1 VSSSISRRHV
11 LAAPLALASCRKHE
25 PYFGKATPPTRQSLI
40 YEIGGEPTSLDPA
53 TSLDGFEF
61 YVMPALFEGLVSRDP
76 DTLEPRA
83 ALATHYKIEPSLTEL
98 TFFLRGHP
106 NPAGTK
112 LPGANAAPNPASW
125 SDGRPVTAHDFV
137 YSWRRVADPANAGAY
152 ASSLYAVAN
161 GKEIS
166 EGKLP
171 PEKLGIGAVDDYTL
185 RVSLKDPAPHFL
197 KVASMEALA
206 ATPRHAVSARGSS
219 WTEACRMPS
228 CGPFLLHEW
237 KPYDRIVLRKNT
249 RYYDARRVLLEEIV
263 FLPIIDGVTGVNLYK
278 TGSAYAM
285 HGREVPPLWIPALR
299 DRKDFH
305 AAPAYR
311 TLFYAFNTTRAPFD
325 NRLVRWAFQMATNK
339 DEIARFLSGGQRPAR
354 TVVPPFF
361 GYQGIETLP
370 VRAGER
376 VWDVSSYDPQ
386 AGRELLAMAG
396 SGRLVIDLTF
406 PNRTRSKEMAQ
417 ILQKQWRANLRAEI
431 NLVMQDWTV
440 WARTVSSVNYQGV
453 IEAGTGANYA
463 DPNSFFEYFVGR
475 YDGSGWSDQEFN
487 RMVDQAN
494 AEAQNAA
501 RMRKLAACEE
511 RLLRAMPVLPVF
523 FDSYSYLQKPYVT
536 GLRSNVLDVPEFR
549 DAWID
554 TNWRPS

>member
-1 VSSSISRRHV
+1 VIGRRE
-11 LAAPLALASCRKHE
+11 LLGIGSAALASCGGHGR
-25 PYFGKATPPTRQSLI
+25 YFGKSTPPPTQTLV
-40 YEIGGEPTSLDPA
+40 YEIGGEPSSLDPA
-53 TSLDGFEF
+53 RSLDGFEF
-61 YVMPALFEGLVSRDP
+61 YVMPAIFEGLVSRDP

-83 ALATHYKIEPSLTEL
+83 ALATHYQIKRNGTEF
-98 TFFLRGHP
+98 TFVLRGHP
-106 NPAGTK
+106 TPTGTK

-171 PEKLGIGAVDDYTL
+171 PETLGIGAVDDYTL
-185 RVSLKDPAPHFL
+185 RVTLKAPTPYFL

-206 ATPRHAVSARGSS
+206 AVPRHAVSARGSS
-219 WTEACRMPS
+219 WTEAGRMPS

-249 RYYDARRVLLEEIV
+249 RYYNARRVRLEEIV

-278 TGSAYAM
+278 TGIAYAM

-299 DRKDFH
+299 DREDFH

-311 TLFYAFNTTRAPFD
+311 TLFYAFNTTRSPFD
-325 NRLVRWAFQMATNK
+325 NPLVRYAFQMATNK

-361 GYQGIETLP
+361 GYEGVKTLP
-370 VRAGER
+370 VRANER
-376 VWDVSSYDPQ
+376 VWDVLSYDPESARALMKI
-386 AGRELLAMAG
+386 AGTEYLVLDLA
-396 SGRLVIDLTF
+396 F

-417 ILQKQWRANLRAEI
+417 ILQRQWRANLGAEV
-431 NLVMQDWTV
+431 NLVIQDWSV
-440 WARTVSSVNYQGV
+440 WAQTVSSVNYQGV

-463 DPNSFFEYFVGR
+463 DPNSFFEYFIGR
-475 YDGSGWSDQEFN
+475 YDGSGWSDLEFN

-511 RLLRAMPVLPVF
+511 RLLRSMPVLPVF

-549 DAWID
+549 GVWID
-554 TNWRPS
+554 TNWRPQ